1 MQWHFALP
9 GSSAPSCRLEKTFW
23 LGQLRLWCQGR
34 EVPRSKEKGKPF
46 LIRGSDGSQTRVH
59 VKGNGWDY
67 VPRLDVDGL
76 RVLLDR
82 PLSTLE
88 YVVGGIPLLLMF
100 LGGAIGGAT
109 GAIGAVYNYRVLRAT
124 ASTPMK
130 VLGLVGVTG
139 LSFLTYLVVAALF
152 QLLIRGGASG

>member
-9 GSSAPSCRLEKTFW
+9 GSSTPSCRLEKSFW
-23 LGQLRLWCQGR
+23 LGQLKLWCQGR

-46 LIRGSDGSQTRVH
+46 LIRGSDGSQARVH

-67 VPRLDVDGL
+67 VPRLEVDGL

-109 GAIGAVYNYRVLRAT
+109 GAIGTVYNYRVLRAT
-124 ASTPMK
+124 ASIPMK
-130 VLGLVGVTG
+130 ALGLVGVTG

-152 QLLIRGGASG
+152 QVLIRGGASG